1 MHRAGQDRTSGGED
15 IEEEGAESETAGMVI
30 YVTRPGDTQWSIA
43 RKFRTTLQ
51 QLRLINSLEE
61 SDYVEEGRKLLIL

>member
-1 MHRAGQDRTSGGED
+1 
-15 IEEEGAESETAGMVI
+15 MVI